1 MQARDVMV
9 SPVITVGENETVRE
23 VAGLLIENR
32 ISAVPVVDDAGK
44 LVGIVTEADLMR
56 RPEAGTERPSSWWVS
71 LLLGDRALA
80 ADYVK
85 SRAVKVKDVMTRNVK
100 TASPETPLY
109 EIADLFE
116 ESHIKRVPILDEGG
130 DLVGIVS
137 RANIIQAV
145 ASARPK
151 LETTL
156 PDSQIREK
164 LLDELK
170 RQPWSRLHKLNV
182 TVTNGTVDLWGFVQ
196 SETERQAI
204 TIAAE
209 AIPGVTAVSDHLTRD
224 PELTSP
230 RG

>member
-9 SPVITVGENETVRE
+9 SPVITVGENETVHE
-23 VAGLLIENR
+23 VAKLLIENR
-32 ISAVPVVDDAGK
+32 ISAVPVVDDTGEV
-44 LVGIVTEADLMR
+44 VGIVTEADLMY
-56 RPEAGTERPSSWWVS
+56 RPEAGTEHPSSWWLS
-71 LLLGDRALA
+71 LLVGDRTLA

-85 SRAVKVKDVMTRNVK
+85 SRAVNVRDVMTCDVK
-100 TASPETPLY
+100 TAAPETPLY

-116 ESHIKRVPILDEGG
+116 QNHIRRVPILNESR

-151 LETTL
+151 FETSLT
-156 PDSQIREK
+156 DAQIREK

-170 RQPWSRLHKLNV
+170 RQPWSRVHRLNV
-182 TVTNGTVDLWGFVQ
+182 TVTNGVVDLWGFVQ
-196 SETERQAI
+196 SETERRAI

-209 AIPGVTAVSDHLTRD
+209 SIPGVTAVNDHLTRE
-224 PELTSP
+224 PEFTD
-230 RG
+230 

>member
-9 SPVITVGENETVRE
+9 SPVITVGENETVHE
-23 VAGLLIENR
+23 VVRLLIENR
-32 ISAVPVVDDAGK
+32 ISAVPVVNDAGR

-56 RPEAGTERPSSWWVS
+56 RPEVGTERPSSWWLS
-71 LLLGDRALA
+71 LLLGDHKLA

-85 SRAVKVKDVMTRNVK
+85 SHAVKVKDIMTLDVK
-100 TASPETPLY
+100 TASLETPLY

-116 ESHIKRVPILDEGG
+116 ENHIKRVPILNEGG

-137 RANIIQAV
+137 RANIIQAI

-151 LETTL
+151 FETSL
-156 PDSQIREK
+156 PDAQIRQK

-170 RQPWSRLHKLNV
+170 RQPWSRVHKLNV

-196 SETERQAI
+196 SEAARRAI

-209 AIPGVTAVSDHLTRD
+209 AIPGVTAVCDHLTCE
-224 PELTSP
+224 PELI
-230 RG
+230 R

>member
-9 SPVITVGENETVRE
+9 SPVITVGENKTVHDVVR
-23 VAGLLIENR
+23 LLIESR
-32 ISAVPVVDDAGK
+32 ISGVPVVNDAGR
-44 LVGIVTEADLMR
+44 LVGIITEADLMR
-56 RPEAGTERPSSWWVS
+56 RPEAGTERPSSWWLA
-71 LLLGDRALA
+71 LLLGERKLA

-85 SRAVKVKDVMTRNVK
+85 SRGVRVKDIMTLDVK

-116 ESHIKRVPILDEGG
+116 ENHIKRVPILNEGG

-137 RANIIQAV
+137 RANIIQAI
-145 ASARPK
+145 AGARPK
-151 LETTL
+151 LETSL
-156 PDSQIREK
+156 PDAQIREK

-170 RQPWSRLHKLNV
+170 RQPWSHVHKLNV

-196 SETERQAI
+196 SDAERRAI

-209 AIPGVTAVSDHLTRD
+209 AIPGVTAVCDHLTRE
-224 PELTSP
+224 PN
-230 RG
+230 